1 MPVCG
6 PRAGP
11 GRPPLPPPRGA
22 NKRRPRNKGGA
33 PVGPQQHLPR
43 VLLILAGVD
52 LVTLGAVLV
61 AGLGR
66 RAPASSA
73 RRNAGTSAGR
83 RLAFGGSL
91 MSVLGGSRR
100 LHGLLFARF
109 RHARPRR
116 AAPATSSHSAS
127 GRRHSRPGSRPRAR
141 LLTSPPMTPRGPLV
155 PTRRGGTRGLSRAHA
170 RAAGP
175 LPRLPT
181 EPLGPRASLVRLRS
195 HKNPPTPKLAP
206 AARCRRLTMPTR
218 GALYNAGAKATS
230 QQGACSLAS
239 PVCHSSPCRLPIG
252 RSGARTVDPGGLCP
266 HFRIRASR
274 GLAEGAWVWWL
285 DGPVPSGRWSEPHT
299 GEAQA

>member
-6 PRAGP
+6 PPAGP

-52 LVTLGAVLV
+52 LVALGAVLV

-73 RRNAGTSAGR
+73 RRNAGTSSGR

-91 MSVLGGSRR
+91 MSVLSGSRR
-100 LHGLLFARF
+100 LHGLLFTRF

-116 AAPATSSHSAS
+116 AAPATSSHGAS

-155 PTRRGGTRGLSRAHA
+155 PTRREGTAGSAALTLALPGLSPVYRRSRCDLTLAYSA
-170 RAAGP
+170 SAATRTHR
-175 LPRLPT
+175 LQSSPRP
-181 EPLGPRASLVRLRS
+181 
-195 HKNPPTPKLAP
+195 
-206 AARCRRLTMPTR
+206 R
-218 GALYNAGAKATS
+218 GAAA
-230 QQGACSLAS
+230 
-239 PVCHSSPCRLPIG
+239 
-252 RSGARTVDPGGLCP
+252 
-266 HFRIRASR
+266 
-274 GLAEGAWVWWL
+274 
-285 DGPVPSGRWSEPHT
+285 
-299 GEAQA
+299 